1 MNRLIFCPQAPAM
14 GLSVAPEN
22 AVMIH
27 EKKIGVGSQ
36 SAVDGSMGRVDAYRH
51 LVDFLPAFYLQA
63 LWAVVGNEPNVEQT
77 IDIANGIVSFHTNAP
92 ASG

>member
-1 MNRLIFCPQAPAM
+1 MHD
-14 GLSVAPEN
+14 E
-22 AVMIH
+22 H
-27 EKKIGVGSQ
+27 IGAGSQ

-63 LWAVVGNEPNVEQT
+63 LWAVVGNEPNVEQA
-77 IDIANGIVSFHTNAP
+77 IEIANEIVSFHTNAP